1 MSNLYTTPLT
11 SPTRTGTSV
20 TSTQN
25 PMNMSNSTLS
35 YNYIG
40 NIIIAQLIILLLN
53 QLLAQL
59 NQSGSLNTNPAPA
72 PVPVPTPTPRPTP
85 IPNPTPTPDPATKII
100 DIFLLGGQ
108 SNAVLLGADRL
119 EKALEA
125 ELGADTAQHETKVF
139 ISAASATNLYD
150 QWKADGTDSN
160 QADGPLYKNFQRSL
174 DSYLAKVQQDNPTA
188 QLRLGGMF
196 WHQGESDAL
205 STVANQE
212 AYGDNLARLIKDVR
226 ATTKA
231 PELPFIIGRLSDKQQ
246 LMPAASIDRI
256 QAEQDAVDAAD
267 PLAVAVPLETAEVT
281 DIHFTDKGYETM
293 AKLFA
298 QAYKANFT

>member
-1 MSNLYTTPLT
+1 MSNLYFNPL
-11 SPTRTGTSV
+11 SSTRTA
-20 TSTQN
+20 TQTF
-25 PMNMSNSTLS
+25 SNQNGINAVNTNTPTLS
-35 YNYIG
+35 YNDIG

-59 NQSGSLNTNPAPA
+59 NQAGSLNTNPAPA
-72 PVPVPTPTPRPTP
+72 PVPVPTPRPTP
-85 IPNPTPTPDPATKII
+85 IPNPNPNPTPATKII
-100 DIFLLGGQ
+100 DIYLLAGQ
-108 SNAVLLGADRL
+108 SNATGLGSARL

-125 ELGADTAQHETKVF
+125 ELGADTDQHEIKVF
-139 ISAASATNLYD
+139 IDAVPGSNLFV
-150 QWKADGTDSN
+150 QWKADGTEKS
-160 QADGPLYKNFQRSL
+160 QTDGVLYQNFQIHL
-174 DSYLAKVQQDNPTA
+174 KDYLAKVQHENPNA

-205 STVANQE
+205 STAANQE
-212 AYGDNLARLIKDVR
+212 AYGDNLTRFIQDIR

-246 LMPAASIDRI
+246 MMTPASIDKI
-256 QAEQDAVDAAD
+256 QQEQDEVDAAD
-267 PLAVAVPLETAEVT
+267 PLAVAVPLEEAEVS
-281 DIHFTDKGYETM
+281 DIHFTGKGYETM